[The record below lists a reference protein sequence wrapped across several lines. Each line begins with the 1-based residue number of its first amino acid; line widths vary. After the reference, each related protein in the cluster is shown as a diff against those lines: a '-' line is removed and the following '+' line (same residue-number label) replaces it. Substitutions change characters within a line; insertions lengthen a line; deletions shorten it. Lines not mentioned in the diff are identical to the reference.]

1 MPMFGDLLL
10 LVLCGGL
17 LLFAFSRLL
26 AHVFNAKAIWGM
38 YADPE
43 VSKQKQGFVINKKS
57 KRVEADRATIT
68 PFK

>member
-43 VSKQKQGFVINKKS
+43 VSKQKQGFVIN
-57 KRVEADRATIT
+57 
-68 PFK
+68 

>member
-1 MPMFGDLLL
+1 MFCDLLL

-26 AHVFNAKAIWGM
+26 TCVFNAKAIWDM
-38 YADPE
+38 HADPD
-43 VSKQKQGFVINKKS
+43 VSKQKQGFVINRKL